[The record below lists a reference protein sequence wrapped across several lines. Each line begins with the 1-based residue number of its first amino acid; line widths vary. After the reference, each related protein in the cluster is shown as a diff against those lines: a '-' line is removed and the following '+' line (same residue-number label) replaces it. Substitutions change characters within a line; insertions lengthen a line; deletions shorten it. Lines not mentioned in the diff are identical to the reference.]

1 MKKRLTLTIV
11 GILLLL
17 VVVCIVLCATFSLR
31 PSVVASIRA
40 EDAQVDNG
48 TGAMVDVELFPSLG
62 LPFQVTALTA
72 RDTTAETDLSVQSY
86 VHNND
91 SSPWFGTAQL
101 FSAAEAADLA
111 QQNVLLPLDASTL
124 SGEGNWLV
132 VLFPGQAPPQSHTVQ
147 LELSYRL
154 FGLFPKTETFPCAW
168 L

>member
-17 VVVCIVLCATFSLR
+17 VVCIVLCATFSLR

-72 RDTTAETDLSVQSY
+72 RDTTAETDLAVQSY

-132 VLFPGQAPPQSHTVQ
+132 ILFPGQAPPQSHTVQ

>member
-17 VVVCIVLCATFSLR
+17 VVCIVLCATFSLR

-132 VLFPGQAPPQSHTVQ
+132 ILFPGQAPPQSHTVQ

>member
-62 LPFQVTALTA
+62 LQVTALTA